1 MANIKMAGQTCFK
14 SAKLAQFFKIDKIA
28 LQLAVQSLDHSVTV
42 STVDQRCSVQ
52 CVSWGWDDWKVGGI
66 QLK

>member
-1 MANIKMAGQTCFK
+1 MANIKTAGQTCFK
-14 SAKLAQFFKIDKIA
+14 SAKLAQSYKIDKIA

-42 STVDQRCSVQ
+42 STVDQRC
-52 CVSWGWDDWKVGGI
+52 VSWGWDDWKVGGI